1 MLSHCEPRLPRIV
14 WKINVFSIF
23 CRKVVLL
30 RFIRCILC
38 FMYEQFI
45 FSVILGR
52 MLWNSPVDDTNPTRM
67 ITVRRELF
75 LLIVSWI
82 SATISVIV
90 WNVIFCICN
99 WEISV
104 LQNDFTGSPRQI
116 AHTYRY
122 QVCIV
127 NRGGAAERASGELV
141 GLPADYVLSLMDCQ
155 SPQS

>member
-1 MLSHCEPRLPRIV
+1 MSINRK
-14 WKINVFSIF
+14 KIQEQGNIISQLFSN
-23 CRKVVLL
+23 
-30 RFIRCILC
+30 FII
-38 FMYEQFI
+38 YKGQ
-45 FSVILGR
+45 
-52 MLWNSPVDDTNPTRM
+52 T
-67 ITVRRELF
+67 
-75 LLIVSWI
+75 
-82 SATISVIV
+82 
-90 WNVIFCICN
+90 
-99 WEISV
+99 WEIGV